1 MKQYKFYDLM
11 DDLPT
16 EVQMA
21 VREARK
27 PFGAEAAKRW
37 GLCETS
43 EAYEIDITQVY
54 PEPRFTVRL
63 NGVGT
68 LPRGDIQAVKAKS
81 KNGKSFLCTVF
92 VASVMGCKDFQFEAV
107 EDGAKVLYF
116 DTEQNERNTAALA
129 KRVYSLMKWSTE
141 RNNERFKAYS
151 LRSAAISER
160 LPIIERVVREN
171 APTVAVID
179 GVADLLEDF
188 NDVGQS
194 SEIINSLMRLSA
206 ENDVAIINVLH
217 TNKRK
222 DDSDMKGHLGTLLLQ
237 KASDVFEVKKNE
249 GTFNVSESDC
259 RNIAIPDFSFSIGAD
274 GVPIWSP
281 DVKTTKG
288 EEDLMEVLAKM
299 NTIFEGVPDGFTYK
313 ELTEKYMMEAAVAER
328 TAKNKIKFA
337 KDSNIIKVD
346 GKKYVL
352 VDNDPI

>member
-11 DDLPT
+11 DDLPK

-27 PFGAEAAKRW
+27 PFGVEAAKRW

-129 KRVYSLMKWSTE
+129 KRVYSLMKW
-141 RNNERFKAYS
+141 
-151 LRSAAISER
+151 R
-160 LPIIERVVREN
+160 LPIIERAVREN
-171 APTVAVID
+171 APTVVVID

-288 EEDLMEVLAKM
+288 EEDLKEVLAKM
-299 NTIFEGVPDGFTYK
+299 NTIFEGAPDGFTYK

-328 TAKNKIKFA
+328 TAKIKIKFA
-337 KDSNIIKVD
+337 KDSSIIKVD

>member
-1 MKQYKFYDLM
+1 MKQCKFYALM
-11 DDLPT
+11 DDLP
-16 EVQMA
+16 EDVARA
-21 VREARK
+21 VEEARK
-27 PFGAEAAKRW
+27 PFSAEAAKRW

-43 EAYEIDITQVY
+43 EAYEIDITAIY
-54 PEPRFTVRL
+54 PEPRFTVRF

-92 VASVMGCKDFQFEAV
+92 VASVMGCDKFQFEAV

-129 KRVYSLMKWSTE
+129 KRVYSLMGWSTE
-141 RNNERFKAYS
+141 RNNKRFKAYS
-151 LRSAAISER
+151 LRSAEISER
-160 LPIIERVVREN
+160 LPIITRVVKEN

-179 GVADLLEDF
+179 GIADLLEDF

-237 KASDVFEVKKNE
+237 KASDVFEVKKSD
-249 GTFNVSESDC
+249 GTFNVSETDC
-259 RNIAIPDFSFSIGAD
+259 RNVAVPDFSFTIGAD
-274 GVPIWSP
+274 GVPMWTP
-281 DVKTTKG
+281 DVKTTK
-288 EEDLMEVLAKM
+288 EEEQYMVVLGKM
-299 NTIFEGVPDGFTYK
+299 NAIFEGVADGFTRT
-313 ELTEKYMMEAAVAER
+313 ELTERYMRATKLQKRQAE
-328 TAKNKIKFA
+328 TKITFAKN
-337 KDSNIIKVD
+337 SGIIKKV
-346 GKKYVL
+346 GNKYVL
-352 VDNDPI
+352 VDDTI

>member
-11 DDLPT
+11 DDLPK

-27 PFGAEAAKRW
+27 PFGVEAAKRW

-141 RNNERFKAYS
+141 RNNEHFKAYS

-160 LPIIERVVREN
+160 LPIIE
-171 APTVAVID
+171 
-179 GVADLLEDF
+179 G
-188 NDVGQS
+188 
-194 SEIINSLMRLSA
+194 
-206 ENDVAIINVLH
+206 
-217 TNKRK
+217 
-222 DDSDMKGHLGTLLLQ
+222 
-237 KASDVFEVKKNE
+237 
-249 GTFNVSESDC
+249 
-259 RNIAIPDFSFSIGAD
+259 
-274 GVPIWSP
+274 
-281 DVKTTKG
+281 
-288 EEDLMEVLAKM
+288 
-299 NTIFEGVPDGFTYK
+299 
-313 ELTEKYMMEAAVAER
+313 
-328 TAKNKIKFA
+328 
-337 KDSNIIKVD
+337 
-346 GKKYVL
+346 
-352 VDNDPI
+352 

>member
-37 GLCETS
+37 GLCEAS

-68 LPRGDIQAVKAKS
+68 LPMGDIQAVKAKS
-81 KNGKSFLCTVF
+81 KNGKSFLCSVF
-92 VASVMGCKDFQFEAV
+92 VASVLGCEDFQFKAV

-160 LPIIERVVREN
+160 LPIIERAIREN
-171 APTVAVID
+171 APTMAVID
-179 GVADLLEDF
+179 GIADLLEDF

-194 SEIINSLMRLSA
+194 SEIINYLMRLSA
-206 ENDVAIINVLH
+206 ENDVAIVNVLH

-237 KASDVFEVKKNE
+237 KASDVFEVKRMMGFSMLLRAIAE
-249 GTFNVSESDC
+249 TFRFLISLF
-259 RNIAIPDFSFSIGAD
+259 P
-274 GVPIWSP
+274 
-281 DVKTTKG
+281 
-288 EEDLMEVLAKM
+288 
-299 NTIFEGVPDGFTYK
+299 
-313 ELTEKYMMEAAVAER
+313 
-328 TAKNKIKFA
+328 
-337 KDSNIIKVD
+337 
-346 GKKYVL
+346 
-352 VDNDPI
+352 

>member
-37 GLCETS
+37 GLCEAS

-68 LPRGDIQAVKAKS
+68 LPMGDIQAVKAKS
-81 KNGKSFLCTVF
+81 KNGKSFLCSVF
-92 VASVMGCKDFQFEAV
+92 VASVLGCEDFQFKAV

-160 LPIIERVVREN
+160 LPIIERAIREN
-171 APTVAVID
+171 APTMAVID
-179 GVADLLEDF
+179 GIADLLEDF

-194 SEIINSLMRLSA
+194 SEIINYLMRLSA
-206 ENDVAIINVLH
+206 ENDVAIVNVLH

-237 KASDVFEVKKNE
+237 KASDVFEVKKND
-249 GTFNVSESDC
+249 GIFNVTESDC
-259 RNIAIPDFSFSIGAD
+259 RNVSIPDFSFSIGAD

-281 DVKTTKG
+281 DIKATKV
-288 EEDLMEVLAKM
+288 EEELMDVMAKM
-299 NTIFEGVPDGFTYK
+299 NTIFGGVPDGFTYK
-313 ELTEKYMMEAAVAER
+313 ELTEKYMMEAAVSER
-328 TAKNKIKFA
+328 TAKNKIRFA
-337 KDSNIIKVD
+337 KDSNIIKVM
-346 GKKYVL
+346 GKQYVL
-352 VDNDPI
+352 VDDTI